1 MGALYRHSPPILA
14 PVLPP
19 SPVRF
24 AQSGR
29 SGMMPTMKLNS
40 EQETAAH
47 YQGQAQHLLVLAG
60 AGTGKTRTI
69 IGRILFLIK
78 QGVPAERVLMLTFTR
93 RAAKEMLL
101 RLNNE
106 VGKVAQSITAGTFH
120 HFCLQVMRRVPKAFA
135 VEDRTV
141 IDRDDAQSL
150 LQLIRGERLKKGE
163 KRDFPKAPTILNYI
177 SYAKNCCLQL
187 DDYLA
192 QFTELDTGTM
202 ERLVEIANLY
212 EQRKHERRYLDY
224 DDILHLF
231 VQGIETNSKLRE
243 RIAGLYQHVLV
254 DEMQDTNPLQ
264 WRILNALSNANLFCV
279 GDDAQS
285 IYAFRGADFRNVHEF
300 EARLS
305 NATTLKLQENY
316 RSTQEILDIANWLLQ
331 ESTISYD
338 KELHAHRGRGLK
350 PQLLDFESKFDEAEW
365 IATDLQERHEA
376 GAAWSD
382 HMILVRSAWSAKTL
396 EGALIERQ
404 IPYKFVGGTSLLEA
418 AHVKDLLSLCRA
430 AISAYDELAWIRY
443 LKCWPKIGDATA
455 AKIVQQLIE
464 LDPADNPLQVLDS
477 ALAKREDI
485 RQGIAL
491 IQQYRAEPQT
501 ALKLG
506 AEHLSK
512 ALALR
517 YDRWDSRLAD
527 LRLLSDLAL
536 RYKDLLGFVEAYT
549 LDPVSNSE
557 AEKTDQEDCLTLI
570 TVHSAKGTEAP
581 VCYCLGVQPGMYPH
595 MRSLGDKEA
604 EEEERRILYVAL
616 TRAQNELLITRS
628 GDDNRTQFHGG
639 SFVHGASS
647 SYFLEYLPIEL
658 VEFKHFGYHLGHGGG
673 SVLDELLDFE

>member
-1 MGALYRHSPPILA
+1 
-14 PVLPP
+14 
-19 SPVRF
+19 
-24 AQSGR
+24 
-29 SGMMPTMKLNS
+29 MMAAMKLNP
-40 EQETAAH
+40 EQQVAAH
-47 YQGQAQHLLVLAG
+47 YPGPARHVLVLAG

-69 IGRILFLIK
+69 IGRILYLIQQQK
-78 QGVPAERVLMLTFTR
+78 VPAERLLMLTFTR

-106 VGKVAQSITAGTFH
+106 AGKVSESITAGTFH
-120 HFCLQVMRRVPKAFA
+120 HFCLQVMRRVPKAFG

-163 KRDFPKAPTILNYI
+163 KRDFPKAPTILNYL
-177 SYAKNCCLQL
+177 SYAKNCCLSL
-187 DDYLA
+187 ADYLT
-192 QFTELDTGTM
+192 QFTELDDNTM
-202 ERLVEIANLY
+202 TRLLEIAEQY
-212 EQRKHERRYLDY
+212 EQRKRERRYLDY

-231 VQGIETNSKLRE
+231 VQGIEANTKLRE

-264 WRILNALSNANLFCV
+264 WRILNALAHPRNQTQLFCV

-285 IYAFRGADFRNVHEF
+285 IYAFRGADFRNVHDF
-300 EARLS
+300 ETRLDG
-305 NATTLKLQENY
+305 ATTLKLTENY
-316 RSTQEILDIANWLLQ
+316 RSTQEILDIANWLLEQ
-331 ESTISYD
+331 STVNYNKD
-338 KELHAHRGRGLK
+338 LHAHRGRGLK
-350 PQLLDFESKFDEAEW
+350 PLLLDFESKFDEAEW
-365 IATDLQERHEA
+365 MASDLQERHEA
-376 GAAWSD
+376 GAPWSD
-382 HMILVRSAWSAKTL
+382 HMVLVRSAWSAKTL

-404 IPYKFVGGTSLLEA
+404 IPYQFVGGTSLLEA
-418 AHVKDLLSLCRA
+418 AHVKDLLALCRA

-455 AKIVQQLIE
+455 AKIVQQLIA
-464 LDPADNPLQVLDS
+464 LDPADNPMQVLETS
-477 ALAKREDI
+477 LAKREEI

-491 IQQYRAEPQT
+491 IQQYRSEPTT
-501 ALKLG
+501 ALKAG
-506 AEHLSK
+506 AEHLGK
-512 ALALR
+512 ALSQR

-557 AEKTDQEDCLTLI
+557 AEKADQEDCLTLI

-595 MRSLGDKEA
+595 MRSLGDKDA

-628 GDDNRTQFHGG
+628 GDDSRTLFHGG

-647 SYFLEYLPIEL
+647 SYFLEYLPSEL
-658 VEFKHFGYHLGHGGG
+658 VEYQHFGYHLGHGGG

>member
-1 MGALYRHSPPILA
+1 
-14 PVLPP
+14 
-19 SPVRF
+19 
-24 AQSGR
+24 
-29 SGMMPTMKLNS
+29 MPTMKLNP
-40 EQETAAH
+40 EQQAAAH
-47 YQGQAQHLLVLAG
+47 YHGNARHLLVLAG

-69 IGRILFLIK
+69 IGRILFLIR
-78 QGVPAERVLMLTFTR
+78 QGVPSERLLMLTFTR

-101 RLNNE
+101 RLHNE
-106 VGKVAQSITAGTFH
+106 AGKLSDNITAGTFH
-120 HFCLQVMRRVPKAFA
+120 HFCLQVMRRVPKAFG

-150 LQLIRGERLKKGE
+150 LQMIRGERLKKGE
-163 KRDFPKAPTILNYI
+163 KRDFPKAATILNYV
-177 SYAKNCCLQL
+177 SYAKNCCLEL
-187 DDYLA
+187 ENYLL
-192 QFTELDTGTM
+192 QFTELDENTM
-202 ERLVEIANLY
+202 TRLVEITAEY
-212 EQRKHERRYLDY
+212 ERRKTERRYLDY

-231 VQGIETNSKLRE
+231 VQGLENNSKLRE

-264 WRILNALSNANLFCV
+264 WRILLALSGNAQLFCV

-300 EARLS
+300 DSRLPD
-305 NATTLKLQENY
+305 AAILKLQENY
-316 RSTQEILDIANWLLQ
+316 RSTQEILDIANWLLL
-331 ESTISYD
+331 ESGIAYD

-350 PQLLDFESKFDEAEW
+350 PVLVDFESKFDEAEW

-376 GAAWSD
+376 GTPWSD

-396 EGALIERQ
+396 EGALIERN

-430 AISAYDELAWIRY
+430 AINAYDELAWIRY

-455 AKIVQQLIE
+455 AKIVQQLIA
-464 LDPADNPLQVLDS
+464 LDPADNPLQVLES

-491 IQQYRAEPQT
+491 IQQYRAEPNT

-506 AEHLSK
+506 AEHLGK
-512 ALALR
+512 ALSQR
-517 YDRWDSRLAD
+517 YDRWESRLSD

-557 AEKTDQEDCLTLI
+557 AEKSEQEDCVTLI

-595 MRSLGDKEA
+595 MRSLGDKDA

-628 GDDNRTQFHGG
+628 GDSSHTVFHGG
-639 SFVHGASS
+639 SFVHSATS
-647 SYFLEYLPIEL
+647 SYFLEYLPSEL
-658 VEFKHFGYHLGHGGG
+658 VEYQHYGYHQGHGGG

>member
-1 MGALYRHSPPILA
+1 
-14 PVLPP
+14 
-19 SPVRF
+19 
-24 AQSGR
+24 
-29 SGMMPTMKLNS
+29 MMPTMKLNP
-40 EQETAAH
+40 EQSAAAH
-47 YQGQAQHLLVLAG
+47 YQGPAQHLLVLAG

-69 IGRILFLIK
+69 IGRILFLIQ
-78 QGVPAERVLMLTFTR
+78 QGVPTERLLMLTFTR

-101 RLNNE
+101 RLHNE
-106 VGKVAQSITAGTFH
+106 VGKVADSITAGTFH
-120 HFCLQVMRRVPKAFA
+120 HFCLQVMRRIPKPFG

-177 SYAKNCCLQL
+177 SYAKNCCLELQ
-187 DDYLA
+187 DYLL
-192 QFTELDTGTM
+192 QFTELDDNTM
-202 ERLVEIANLY
+202 TRLLEIAELY
-212 EQRKHERRYLDY
+212 ERRKRERHYLDY

-231 VQGIETNSKLRE
+231 VKGLENNDKLRQ
-243 RIAGLYQHVLV
+243 RIAGLYRHVLV

-264 WRILNALSNANLFCV
+264 WRILQALTQAQASDARLFCV

-300 EARLS
+300 ETRLS
-305 NATTLKLQENY
+305 GATTLKLKENY
-316 RSTQEILDIANWLLQ
+316 RSTQQILDIANWLLEQ
-331 ESTISYD
+331 STIRYD
-338 KELHAHRGRGLK
+338 KDLHAHRGRGLQ
-350 PQLLDFESKFDEAEW
+350 PTLVDFESKFDEAAW
-365 IATDLQERHEA
+365 IANDLQERHEA
-376 GAAWSD
+376 GAGWSE
-382 HMILVRSAWSAKTL
+382 HMVLVRSAWSAKTL
-396 EGALIERQ
+396 EGALIERN

-443 LKCWPKIGDATA
+443 LKCWPRIGDATA

-464 LDPADNPLQVLDS
+464 LDPADNPLQVLES

-491 IQQYRAEPQT
+491 IQQYRSEPNT
-501 ALKLG
+501 ALKVG
-506 AEHLSK
+506 AEHLGK
-512 ALALR
+512 TLAQR
-517 YDRWDSRLAD
+517 YDRWESRLAD
-527 LRLLSDLAL
+527 LRLLSELAL

-557 AEKTDQEDCLTLI
+557 AEKTEQEECVTLI

-595 MRSLGDKEA
+595 MRSLGDTDA

-628 GDDNRTQFHGG
+628 GDDSRTLFHGG

-647 SYFLEYLPIEL
+647 SYFLEYMPSEL
-658 VEFKHFGYHLGHGGG
+658 VEYQHFGYHQGHGGG